1 LDPDGTLT
9 AREDDLEIRGI
20 RNDPDPQRVLL
31 EIFKWMIRGAYELV
45 QEMRR
50 EASPLDNASFDA
62 VQRMAERLAA
72 LERQI

>member
-1 LDPDGTLT
+1 MDPDGTVT

-62 VQRMAERLAA
+62 VQ
-72 LERQI
+72 

>member
-1 LDPDGTLT
+1 LDPDGTVT